1 MFDNAEEPVELKE
14 DPIMEMAPANPCQ
27 GYDACLGLDAGGY
40 NSRNEICVGS
50 STAGSCPV
58 ANLTT
63 YVDYGS
69 TSTSTTFYGY
79 MDGFS
84 SSGLLDD
91 DDVYTLVV
99 PWGYGINVTVSWNS
113 TYTMMYGAIGS
124 SGMSAASTYQSSGA
138 TVYGYS
144 GYGAS
149 GSFTLSTI
157 GNSVSDTVVDIYLD
171 CYSNYCKSSM
181 GYTSDYTMTIETW
194 PSDAGNYGDE
204 TEQFSTGMSTWDD
217 GRTYVGMCGQ
227 YGGSFCQVGPGTNNG
242 ADSGTKTI
250 ALGEEFGLFI
260 NYDNYADTESTLTV
274 TCTSGAGYSIA
285 RYNGFIPNSDGAGLF
300 TTTFTGPDT
309 CTAVTTDIYND
320 GGIEAYWAGL
330 SPAVSGMLSTTT
342 SFPTISTYGVVGSSD
357 TYDVY
362 AAVIPDDA
370 FANVTLE
377 WNANADLDLRVY
389 ADSSLTTLIGSS
401 AGSSNPE
408 VVDMGST
415 TDTTVYVKVS
425 FYAPAS
431 ADPAAGY
438 KITLNLLPTVFPP
451 CWFQDDG
458 AAPGTGVYDGTG
470 SDAAD
475 DSSLGP
481 MDVSGTTSF
490 TGMLCEDNDEEDW
503 YTVSIPAYHGAYV
516 KLTWD
521 QTEFTDDLRLY
532 LYAQRPGYSYPTTIS
547 SASST
552 AMDGAAVATTNE
564 SYAWTTS
571 VRILGDANR
580 SHDQC
585 RCVQPRRRSRVQL
598 HSRIRSLQYVRR
610 LLGRAMERRRFR
622 HRRWK
627 QLQLHHEPPTASIN
641 EQHLHGIRTR

>member
-157 GNSVSDTVVDIYLD
+157 GNSVSDSVVDIYLD

-194 PSDAGNYGDE
+194 PSDGGNYGDE
-204 TEQFSTGMSTWDD
+204 TQQFSTGMSTWDD

-227 YGGSFCQVGPGTNNG
+227 YGGSYCQVGPGTNNG

-431 ADPAAGY
+431 ADPAAG
-438 KITLNLLPTVFPP
+438 
-451 CWFQDDG
+451 
-458 AAPGTGVYDGTG
+458 
-470 SDAAD
+470 
-475 DSSLGP
+475 
-481 MDVSGTTSF
+481 
-490 TGMLCEDNDEEDW
+490 
-503 YTVSIPAYHGAYV
+503 
-516 KLTWD
+516 
-521 QTEFTDDLRLY
+521 
-532 LYAQRPGYSYPTTIS
+532 
-547 SASST
+547 
-552 AMDGAAVATTNE
+552 
-564 SYAWTTS
+564 
-571 VRILGDANR
+571 
-580 SHDQC
+580 
-585 RCVQPRRRSRVQL
+585 
-598 HSRIRSLQYVRR
+598 
-610 LLGRAMERRRFR
+610 
-622 HRRWK
+622 
-627 QLQLHHEPPTASIN
+627 
-641 EQHLHGIRTR
+641 